1 MECLVQ
7 ARAQDMRTGGFTVI
21 ELVVT
26 ITIVGI
32 LAALAIPRFISMD
45 TKARIASV
53 NSLAGALQSAAELSY
68 ATCMTSAATSGCN
81 TTVSAWQGT
90 INGQPYWLNYGWPD
104 AGDALNAGQIDSQ
117 VDYTGFSVSLV
128 SNAETLFDSGQL
140 LSRLLRR
147 VLHAPQVSLRRDD
160 HRLLA
165 RDASWSRDPHWPT
178 EGGRYRPPPSASR

>member
-1 MECLVQ
+1 MECVVQ

-128 SNAETLFDSGQL
+128 SNAETLFYRAD
-140 LSRLLRR
+140 
-147 VLHAPQVSLRRDD
+147 APTPANCSVAYYDGYY
-160 HRLLA
+160 
-165 RDASWSRDPHWPT
+165 T
-178 EGGRYRPPPSASR
+178 PPKYHYVVTTTGC